1 MSTETTQ
8 REEFAHDVFLADNS
22 NALPNVAEKD
32 WDENREHHDYAFEI
46 ADRMIA
52 AGYRKPR
59 TITTIGDMAGLA
71 DRSVFRT
78 AEGHV
83 FEVQGGHLLRTDST
97 TWWSPLASWL
107 PITVLDEPAATC
119 TGADSCEAIAHVHG
133 CFAEAT
139 R

>member
-1 MSTETTQ
+1 MSARDEL
-8 REEFAHDVFLADNS
+8 ALDIFLVDNS
-22 NALPNVAEKD
+22 SIPEGELRQD
-32 WDENREHHDYAFEI
+32 WADAPDQHRPYAQNI
-46 ADRMIA
+46 ADGLIA
-52 AGYRKPR
+52 KGYSKPR
-59 TITTIGDMAGLA
+59 TITTVGDMAGLA
-71 DRSVFRT
+71 DRAVFRT

-107 PITVLDEPAATC
+107 PTTVLDEPAAAC
-119 TGADSCEAIAHVHG
+119 TGSDSCDAIAHVHG